1 MRPKLGVLV
10 RPEPLGGRVYA
21 TLREYL
27 RSGRIVRGEPL
38 QEVAIAAQLGVSRT
52 PVREALVR
60 LASEGLVTA
69 DGRGL
74 TATVLTVS
82 DAEEIYALRLLLEPE
97 AVRLVAARA
106 LDEIQLAPMRRTL
119 ADMVAAHA
127 ASDTAAFIEANYGF
141 RTAWLELVTNRRL
154 VRAIEL
160 YADHVRYMRV
170 LTLCD
175 PGVRSGVVARLRG
188 LSRAVELGDA
198 GDAAR
203 RMSGHLLE
211 AKAVLLAQ
219 IRKSDFAPGA

>member
-1 MRPKLGVLV
+1 MSPKLDVLE
-10 RPEPLGGRVYA
+10 RPEPLSGRVYA

-38 QEVAIAAQLGVSRT
+38 QEVALAAQLGVSRT

-74 TATVLTVS
+74 TATALTVS
-82 DAEEIYALRLLLEPE
+82 DADEIYALRLLLEPE

-106 LDEIQLAPMRRTL
+106 PSETQLAPMRDAL

-127 ASDTAAFIEANYGF
+127 ASDAAAFIEANYRF
-141 RTAWLELVTNRRL
+141 RTAWLDLVTNRRL

-175 PGVRSGVVARLRG
+175 AGIRCGVVDRLRG
-188 LSRAVELGDA
+188 LLRAVVRGETDI
-198 GDAAR
+198 AAQ
-203 RMSGHLLE
+203 RMHKHLFKAKTVLMAQLEQSNSASGN
-211 AKAVLLAQ
+211 
-219 IRKSDFAPGA
+219 